1 MNYLIAEIFG
11 SLQGEGRWTGRPATF
26 IRFATCNL
34 KCAWCD
40 TPRQAAGKS
49 TTLAS
54 VLKKVEDFGNG
65 SVVVTGGEPTIQ
77 TDLGV
82 LVKALKARG
91 LWVALET
98 NGLVDVPE
106 LALFD
111 YVAASPKAAFSARYL
126 AGRHLTRADEVRI
139 VAESESIADFCRA
152 IRKRI
157 QAENWYVSPL
167 DDGKGRIHYR
177 RAFNLLRK
185 LNRHLDPGEPPWMLS
200 IQTHKVLGLR

>member
-1 MNYLIAEIFG
+1 MNYLISEIFG

-26 IRFATCNL
+26 VRFATCNL
-34 KCAWCD
+34 NCAWCD
-40 TPRQAAGKS
+40 TPRKAARP
-49 TTLAS
+49 TALAA
-54 VLKKVEDFGNG
+54 VLKKVEDLGNA

-77 TDLGV
+77 PDLGV

-98 NGLVDVPE
+98 NGLVDAPE

-111 YVAASPKAAFSARYL
+111 HVAASPKASFSSRYL

-139 VAESESIADFCRA
+139 VAESESISDFCRA
-152 IRKRI
+152 MRKRI
-157 QAENWYVSPL
+157 RAESWYVSPL

-185 LNRHLDPGEPPWMLS
+185 LNRRLGPGETPWMLS